1 MKISEHSKNN
11 YDKYAELAETPP
23 TTSYTI
29 EKSSSFLLE
38 LVRKSKTN
46 NKTKNKEEKKDD

>member
-1 MKISEHSKNN
+1 MKISEHSKNFH
-11 YDKYAELAETPP
+11 DKYAELAETPP

-38 LVRKSKTN
+38 LVRKSRA
-46 NKTKNKEEKKDD
+46 NKTKNKEEKEDD